1 MNELIKHQWLLILQK
16 DTTDIMY
23 LLMEEQ
29 NTLEAV
35 LPKTKKFEMN
45 IASRSTYQLTGSWWQ
60 RMLNYTMGEIRLKEL
75 CSFFYK

>member
-1 MNELIKHQWLLILQK
+1 MSKQRYIQYILKQKKTPDDLIKHQWLLILQK

-35 LPKTKKFEMN
+35 LSKTKKSVMN
-45 IASRSTYQLTGSWWQ
+45 IASRSTYQLTGSW
-60 RMLNYTMGEIRLKEL
+60 
-75 CSFFYK
+75 

>member
-45 IASRSTYQLTGSWWQ
+45 IASRSTYQLTGSW
-60 RMLNYTMGEIRLKEL
+60 
-75 CSFFYK
+75 